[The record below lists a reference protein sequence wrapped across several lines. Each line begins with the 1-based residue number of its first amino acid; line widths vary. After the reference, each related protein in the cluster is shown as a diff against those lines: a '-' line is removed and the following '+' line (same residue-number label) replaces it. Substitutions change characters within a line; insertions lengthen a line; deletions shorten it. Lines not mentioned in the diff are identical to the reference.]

1 MKRFLS
7 FLPLFLPDDE
17 LSQGNREI
25 TASDEWTE
33 LTSPYYGSDP
43 SPLSYIRHYTVTA
56 EEGYVI
62 TTEVDTFGAC
72 GKTLSRSC
80 IRKTFTAEMFLN

>member
-62 TTEVDTFGAC
+62 TMEAVSYTHL
-72 GKTLSRSC
+72 TLPTR
-80 IRKTFTAEMFLN
+80 R